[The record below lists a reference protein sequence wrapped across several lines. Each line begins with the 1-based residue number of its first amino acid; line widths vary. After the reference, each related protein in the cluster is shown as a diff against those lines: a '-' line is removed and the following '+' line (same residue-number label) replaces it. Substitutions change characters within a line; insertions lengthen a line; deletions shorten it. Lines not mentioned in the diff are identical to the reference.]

1 MGQYD
6 AGAAPTGV
14 GADAPLRKFVRIIG
28 TRLGKYVE
36 FEFSVNDADLAVE
49 LILPF
54 EAFDE
59 FCALQNA
66 AVLPPD
72 SAVAGQLEQLAWRSR
87 QPGLLRRVKSVIEV
101 DEATSKDAD
110 H

>member
-1 MGQYD
+1 MGQYVS
-6 AGAAPTGV
+6 GAAPAGV

-59 FCALQNA
+59 FCAPAERGRSA
-66 AVLPPD
+66 AGFASPVSLSSLPGVRASP
-72 SAVAGQLEQLAWRSR
+72 AC
-87 QPGLLRRVKSVIEV
+87 
-101 DEATSKDAD
+101 
-110 H
+110 

>member
-1 MGQYD
+1 MGRHD
-6 AGAAPTGV
+6 AGATPTGV
-14 GADAPLRKFVRIIG
+14 GADAPMRKFVRIIG

-59 FCALQNA
+59 FCACRTRPFCRRTRLSPVNLSS
-66 AVLPPD
+66 LPGVRASP
-72 SAVAGQLEQLAWRSR
+72 AC
-87 QPGLLRRVKSVIEV
+87 
-101 DEATSKDAD
+101 
-110 H
+110 